1 MCPYSSLLS
10 AGMQLGLLIRQHARR
25 REIAQ
30 GYEAGGAAALSLVT
44 EEHYFRGSLTDLI
57 DARDAT
63 GLPVLRKDFIL
74 EPYQV
79 YESVAAG
86 ADVLLLIVAALSE
99 EDLQALL
106 ALCGRMRMAALVE
119 VHTEE
124 ELAKAMGV
132 GARIVGVN
140 NRDLKTLEVN
150 LETSF
155 RLREMIPSGCLA
167 VSESGVKTADDLR
180 RLKMAGFNAAL
191 IGESLLVADDPGGAL
206 AQLLRDAMA
215 PAPTRG

>member
-1 MCPYSSLLS
+1 M
-10 AGMQLGLLIRQHARR
+10 
-25 REIAQ
+25 
-30 GYEAGGAAALSLVT
+30 
-44 EEHYFRGSLTDLI
+44 
-57 DARDAT
+57 
-63 GLPVLRKDFIL
+63 
-74 EPYQV
+74 
-79 YESVAAG
+79 
-86 ADVLLLIVAALSE
+86 
-99 EDLQALL
+99 
-106 ALCGRMRMAALVE
+106 VE

-124 ELAKAMGV
+124 ELARAMRV

-206 AQLLRDAMA
+206 AQLLRAAIA
-215 PAPTRG
+215 PDPTRG